1 LKILWAGK
9 DYPGGFDNLRNGAK
23 KAFFAMK
30 EEKDPEKIQQAI
42 ARVSAHIIHSLR
54 TINFNK

>member
-1 LKILWAGK
+1 LWAGK

-42 ARVSAHIIHSLR
+42 ARVSANIILSLIP
-54 TINFNK
+54 INFNK